1 LSASAKRCD
10 QLKTHTSATVRIAG
24 KNVCVR
30 DGGVWKDCREV
41 LSLGGGDV
49 TLGLEKLIDKEWKK
63 GPPGR
68 VHRTSVRYANRL
80 VVLANW
86 SMGLSS
92 ILAAESLST
101 ILFFLE
107 RHFSMFSF
115 QHCSGAYSFLV
126 HGRAL
131 INR

>member
-1 LSASAKRCD
+1 
-10 QLKTHTSATVRIAG
+10 LKTHTSATIRIAG

-101 ILFFLE
+101 ILFFWRDILACFLSSIVPE
-107 RHFSMFSF
+107 RIRFWCMAGHSSI
-115 QHCSGAYSFLV
+115 ADIV
-126 HGRAL
+126 
-131 INR
+131 